1 MFITFEGP
9 DGSGKTTQVGQTAQ
23 ALRARG
29 YDVLLTREPG
39 GTAIG
44 DQIREV
50 LVSLKNKSMHPHTE
64 LLLFSA
70 SRAQIVEEVIKPHL
84 AAGGLV
90 ICDRFFDSTY
100 AYQGYGHGLDLTLL
114 RQITQF
120 ATGGL
125 KPDVTL
131 LLDIAPDQ
139 SIQRRLSAAAQG
151 EEWNRLDALAL
162 AFHTRVRE
170 GYHELM
176 QAEPA
181 RWVRIDAALPV
192 AQVQAAIGSVLEARL
207 PLPVTY
213 SSRNDDLK

>member
-9 DGSGKTTQVGQTAQ
+9 DGSGKTTQVGQTAE

-50 LVSLKNKSMHPHTE
+50 LVSLKNKSMHPRTE

-70 SRAQIVEEVIKPHL
+70 SRAQIVEEVIRPHL
-84 AAGGLV
+84 AKGGLV

-100 AYQGYGHGLDLTLL
+100 AYQGYGHGLDLELL

-125 KPDVTL
+125 KPHLTL

-170 GYHELM
+170 GYHALM
-176 QAEPA
+176 QQEPT
-181 RWVRIDAALPV
+181 RWVRIDAAQPV
-192 AQVQAAIGSVLEARL
+192 AQVQAAIGSVLEAWL
-207 PLPVTY
+207 PLPT
-213 SSRNDDLK
+213 RP